1 MKGWKFV
8 KTRHP
13 VFISNEQLIELAKI
27 AQAKADNWTAKI
39 DEMCQSSIPIVAEI
53 GKQLKKEDDRVKGN
67 V

>member
-1 MKGWKFV
+1 
-8 KTRHP
+8 